1 MSRPPVPLDA
11 LLGRGAKYSGEL
23 TFQGRVR
30 LDGHF
35 TGRIRTEDTL
45 EIGESGVLE
54 GEVEARELI
63 VAGRLEGSARA
74 HERLVL
80 QPTGWLKGKLDAG
93 SLDAAPGARIDA
105 QVKVGR

>member
-1 MSRPPVPLDA
+1 LDA
-11 LLGRGAKYSGEL
+11 LLGRGARYSGEL
-23 TFQGRVR
+23 KFQGRVR

-35 TGRIRTEDTL
+35 AGSIRTEDTL

-63 VAGRLEGSARA
+63 VAGRVEGSARA
-74 HERLVL
+74 HERLIL
-80 QPTGWLKGKLDAG
+80 QPTGSLKGKLDAG
-93 SLDAAPGARIDA
+93 SLDSAPGARIDA